1 MAMMAAPTAGA
12 ENGFLSVHTL
22 GVEEELFVVD
32 PVALNPVPCDE
43 GLLGPAHFGGGQFVG
58 EMCDGV
64 VELVSPV
71 CRSVSEAVGLL
82 GAMRAEVAEREPVA
96 LIGAGVHP
104 TLAFGDVRHRTGEH
118 YDKVGDQTR
127 SLLRQTTYCGVHVHV
142 GMPDRETQI
151 AAFNG
156 MRKWV
161 PLLQALSANS
171 PFWHGQDSGL
181 ASARTVVNH
190 SLPRS
195 GLPRAF
201 RDWADF
207 EAMFAELRRVAEIDD
222 TSSVW
227 WDMRPHHAHGT
238 LEVRGIDAQASPEDL
253 AAIVALVHCLACHE
267 ALTADA
273 HHPSREVLDEAQF
286 RAIRDG
292 LEARISTGGPLV
304 PVCDLAR
311 HAVDIA
317 SGYAAALGCVAE
329 LGGIERILV
338 EGNGAV
344 RQRRAFERG
353 GLRAVLELLRD
364 ETAGIAHPGMR
375 FTTSRG

>member
-1 MAMMAAPTAGA
+1 MATMAPRPA
-12 ENGFLSVHTL
+12 ETGHQLGVHTV

-32 PVALNPVPCDE
+32 PAGLTPVPCDE
-43 GLLGPAHFGGGQFVG
+43 GLLGPAHCGAGLFVG

-64 VELVSPV
+64 LELVSPV
-71 CRSVSEAVGLL
+71 CRTAGEVMALL
-82 GAMRAEVAEREPVA
+82 GGMRAEVVEREPIA
-96 LIGAGVHP
+96 LLGVGVHP

-118 YDKVGDQTR
+118 YASVGEQTR
-127 SLLRQTTYCGVHVHV
+127 SLLRQSTYCGVHVHV

-171 PFWHGQDSGL
+171 PYWHGRDSGL
-181 ASARTVVNH
+181 ASARTVINH

-207 EAMFAELRRVAEIDD
+207 EAMMAELCRVAEIED

-227 WDMRPHHAHGT
+227 WDMRPHHEHGT
-238 LEVRGIDAQASPEDL
+238 LEVRGIDAQASHGDL
-253 AAIVALVHCLACHE
+253 AAIVALAHCLACHE
-267 ALTADA
+267 ALTDTSA
-273 HHPSREVLDEAQF
+273 HPEPEVLAEAQF

-292 LEARISTGGPLV
+292 IDARISVGGPLV
-304 PVCDLAR
+304 AVTDLAR
-311 HAVDIA
+311 HALDVA
-317 SGYAAALGCVAE
+317 SGYAAALGCAGE
-329 LGGIERILV
+329 LDGVERIQL

-344 RQRRAFERG
+344 RQRRAFARG
-353 GLRAVLELLRD
+353 GMRDVLELLRD
-364 ETAGIAHPGMR
+364 ETAGRTA
-375 FTTSRG
+375 

>member
-1 MAMMAAPTAGA
+1 MALMAAPRAGA
-12 ENGFLSVHTL
+12 ENNYLKVHTL
-22 GVEEELFVVD
+22 GVEEELFVAD
-32 PVALNPVPCDE
+32 RTDLTPIPCEE
-43 GLLGPAHFGGGQFVG
+43 GLLGPAHFGGAFVG

-64 VELVSPV
+64 IELVSPV
-71 CRSVSEAVGLL
+71 CTTAGEARHVLGSMRREILDREPIALL
-82 GAMRAEVAEREPVA
+82 GV
-96 LIGAGVHP
+96 GVHP
-104 TLAFGDVRHRTGEH
+104 TLAFGDVRHRAGEH

-142 GMPDRETQI
+142 GMPDPETQI

-156 MRKWV
+156 MRKWI

-171 PFWHGQDSGL
+171 PYWHGRDSGL

-207 EAMFAELRRVAEIDD
+207 EAMFTELRRVAEIDD

-227 WDMRPHHAHGT
+227 WDMRPHHTHGT
-238 LEVRGIDAQASPEDL
+238 LEIRGIDAQSSLDDL
-253 AAIVALVHCLACHE
+253 VAIVALVHGLACHE
-267 ALTADA
+267 ALTADS
-273 HHPSREVLDEAQF
+273 HHPEREVLDEAQF

-304 PVCDLAR
+304 TVRDLAR
-311 HAVDIA
+311 HALEIA
-317 SGYAAALGCVAE
+317 SGYAAALGCADE
-329 LGGIERILV
+329 LHGIERILL
-338 EGNGAV
+338 EGNGAM
-344 RQRRAFERG
+344 RQRRAHANG
-353 GLRAVLELLRD
+353 GMRAVLELLRA
-364 ETAGIAHPGMR
+364 ETAA
-375 FTTSRG
+375 